1 MLLNPS
7 ALMPDILYQINLTN
21 QKLQMFGKQEKS
33 SEYINIAKLKVNLDD
48 WLLNG
53 KPIDA
58 FSKSGLELKL
68 VKEISSSVKIIEVK
82 QSVLSFSKQSTK
94 RFLLYYVENPGS
106 VVLALFQFDEGVTD
120 KVVILL
126 T

>member
-1 MLLNPS
+1 MHKDSTEMLLNPS

-58 FSKSGLELKL
+58 FSKSGL
-68 VKEISSSVKIIEVK
+68 
-82 QSVLSFSKQSTK
+82 
-94 RFLLYYVENPGS
+94 
-106 VVLALFQFDEGVTD
+106 
-120 KVVILL
+120 
-126 T
+126 